1 MNTASRSDSVRGGGG
16 ATGGRTAI
24 VSAAVCTDADTG
36 SYFELAARAG
46 RQALEAAEISP
57 DRVGLVVN
65 AGVFRD
71 SNIAEPAVAAL
82 IQKRLE
88 VGLEYETGRVP
99 AFSFD
104 LLNGGTGVIHALMTA
119 QCFTGLGDVEYAL
132 IVAGDTHPSTERG
145 RADFP
150 YTASGGA
157 ILLHSSQ
164 SAGGFGRIYTSEA
177 AGAIAPTAWANLEAA
192 GTDGRNAL
200 TVNANVGDPLALAQ
214 EALRELL
221 VGEGLQSSDFATGRA
236 VLLAPAPI
244 PGFRERV
251 AYQLG
256 IPSAAVAGIDPFVGD
271 PYSASPVHAYLSAA
285 TQGML
290 DEARSV
296 VFLAADENSAA
307 ALVYRPRALVA
318 AEPAS

>member
-1 MNTASRSDSVRGGGG
+1 MS
-16 ATGGRTAI
+16 TAI
-24 VSAAVCTDADTG
+24 VSAAVCADADTG
-36 SYFELAARAG
+36 SYFELATRAGARAL
-46 RQALEAAEISP
+46 AAAEVSA

-88 VGLEYETGRVP
+88 VGLEYATGRVP

-104 LLNGGTGVIHALMTA
+104 LLNGGTGVVHALLAA

-150 YTASGGA
+150 YAAGGAA
-157 ILLHSSQ
+157 ILLHSSG
-164 SAGGFGRIYTSEA
+164 SAGGFGRIYTTETP
-177 AGAIAPTAWANLEAA
+177 GALAPTAWADLEAA
-192 GTDGRNAL
+192 GTGGRHAL
-200 TVNANVGDPLALAQ
+200 TVRTGAADPLELA
-214 EALRELL
+214 ETAVRECLA
-221 VGEGLQSSDFATGRA
+221 GEGLEPGDFATGTA
-236 VLLAPAPI
+236 VLLAPAPV

-251 AYQLG
+251 AVRTGL
-256 IPSAAVAGIDPFVGD
+256 PSAAVAGIDPFVGD
-271 PYSASPVHAYLSAA
+271 PYSAGPVHAYLSAA

-290 DEARSV
+290 DEARAV
-296 VFLAADENSAA
+296 VFLAVDDSSAA
-307 ALVYRPRALVA
+307 ALVYRPHALA
-318 AEPAS
+318 TTS

>member
-1 MNTASRSDSVRGGGG
+1 MS
-16 ATGGRTAI
+16 TAI

-46 RQALEAAEISP
+46 AQALAAAEVSA

-88 VGLEYETGRVP
+88 VGLEYATGRVP

-104 LLNGGTGVIHALMTA
+104 LLNGGTGVVHALMAA

-132 IVAGDTHPSTERG
+132 IVAGDTHPSTERD
-145 RADFP
+145 REDFP
-150 YTASGGA
+150 YAASGAA
-157 ILLHSSQ
+157 ILLHSSD
-164 SAGGFGRIYTSEA
+164 SAGGFGRIYTTETP
-177 AGAIAPTAWANLEAA
+177 GALTPTAWADLDAA
-192 GTDGRNAL
+192 GTGGRTAL
-200 TVNANVGDPLALAQ
+200 TVRTETGDPLALA
-214 EALRELL
+214 EAALRECLA
-221 VGEGLQSSDFATGRA
+221 GEGLEPSDFATGGA
-236 VLLAPAPI
+236 VLLAPAPV

-251 AYQLG
+251 AYRIG
-256 IPSAAVAGIDPFVGD
+256 VPSVAVAGIDPFVGD
-271 PYSASPVHAYLSAA
+271 PYSAGPVHAYLSAA

-290 DEARSV
+290 DEARAV
-296 VFLAADENSAA
+296 VFLAVDDTSAA
-307 ALVYRPRALVA
+307 ALVYRPRALVTT
-318 AEPAS
+318 S

>member
-1 MNTASRSDSVRGGGG
+1 MS
-16 ATGGRTAI
+16 TAI
-24 VSAAVCTDADTG
+24 VSAAVCTDTDTG

-46 RQALEAAEISP
+46 RQALAAAEISP

-88 VGLEYETGRVP
+88 VGLEYTTGRVP

-104 LLNGGTGVIHALMTA
+104 LLNGGTGVVHALMAA

-132 IVAGDTHPSTERG
+132 IVAGDTHPTTERG
-145 RADFP
+145 RDDFP
-150 YTASGGA
+150 YTASGAA
-157 ILLHSSQ
+157 ILLHASAG
-164 SAGGFGRIYTSEA
+164 AGGFGRIYTSETP
-177 AGAIAPTAWANLEAA
+177 GPTGPTAWADLEAA
-192 GTDGRNAL
+192 GTDGRKAL
-200 TVNANVGDPLALAQ
+200 TVTTNVGDPLALA
-214 EALRELL
+214 EEVLRQCLA
-221 VGEGLQSSDFATGRA
+221 GEGLEAADFATGKA
-236 VLLAPAPI
+236 VVLAPAPV

-251 AYQLG
+251 AYHLG

-271 PYSASPVHAYLSAA
+271 PYSAGPVHAYLSAA

-290 DEARSV
+290 DEARAV

-307 ALVYRPRALVA
+307 CLVYRPQALVA
-318 AEPAS
+318 AEAAP

>member
-1 MNTASRSDSVRGGGG
+1 MS
-16 ATGGRTAI
+16 TAI
-24 VSAAVCTDADTG
+24 VSAAVCTDTDTG
-36 SYFELAARAG
+36 SYFELATRAG
-46 RQALEAAEISP
+46 RQALEAAEVSP
-57 DRVGLVVN
+57 ERVGLVIN

-104 LLNGGTGVIHALMTA
+104 LLNGATGVVHALMTA
-119 QCFTGLGDVEYAL
+119 QCFTGLGEVEYAL

-150 YTASGGA
+150 YTAGGAA
-157 ILLHSSQ
+157 ILLHASE
-164 SAGGFGRIYTSEA
+164 SAGGFGRIYA
-177 AGAIAPTAWANLEAA
+177 AETPGVKGPTAWADLEAA

-200 TVNANVGDPLALAQ
+200 TVRPEIGDPLALS
-214 EALRELL
+214 ESVLRECLA
-221 VGEGLQSSDFATGRA
+221 GEGLQTGDFATGAA
-236 VLLAPAPI
+236 VLLTPAPV

-251 AYQLG
+251 AYHLG

-271 PYSASPVHAYLSAA
+271 PYSAGPVHAYLSAA
-285 TQGML
+285 SQGML
-290 DEARSV
+290 DEAHTV

-307 ALVYRPRALVA
+307 CLVYRPRALVA
-318 AEPAS
+318 AQAAP

>member
-1 MNTASRSDSVRGGGG
+1 MDKASRSDSVRGGGG
-16 ATGGRTAI
+16 ATGGHTAI

-46 RQALEAAEISP
+46 RQALAAARIP
-57 DRVGLVVN
+57 ADRVGLVIN

-88 VGLEYETGRVP
+88 VGLEYATGRLP

-104 LLNGGTGVIHALMTA
+104 LLNGGTGVLHALMAA

-150 YTASGGA
+150 YAASGAA
-157 ILLHSSQ
+157 ILLHASDT
-164 SAGGFGRIYTSEA
+164 AGGFGRIYSTGA
-177 AGAIAPTAWANLEAA
+177 AGGPSAWADLDAA

-200 TVNANVGDPLALAQ
+200 TVRAEGSDPLDLADSV
-214 EALRELL
+214 LRECLA
-221 VGEGLQSSDFATGRA
+221 GEGLTSGDFATGAA
-236 VLLAPAPI
+236 VLLVPAPA

-251 AYQLG
+251 AYRLG
-256 IPSAAVAGIDPFVGD
+256 VPSAAVAGIDPFVGD
-271 PYSASPVHAYLSAA
+271 PYSAGPVHAYLSAA
-285 TQGML
+285 TEGLL
-290 DEARSV
+290 DDARAV
-296 VFLAADENSAA
+296 VFLAADADSAA
-307 ALVYRPRALVA
+307 ALVYRPQALVTA
-318 AEPAS
+318 P

>member
-1 MNTASRSDSVRGGGG
+1 MS
-16 ATGGRTAI
+16 TAI
-24 VSAAVCTDADTG
+24 ISAAVCTDADTG
-36 SYFELAARAG
+36 SYFELASRAG
-46 RQALEAAEISP
+46 RQALQAAEISP

-104 LLNGGTGVIHALMTA
+104 LLNGGTGVVHALMTA

-150 YTASGGA
+150 YTASGAA

-177 AGAIAPTAWANLEAA
+177 AGATPTAWANLEAA

-200 TVNANVGDPLALAQ
+200 TVNTAVGDPLALAQ
-214 EALRELL
+214 EALRECLA
-221 VGEGLQSSDFATGRA
+221 GEGLESGDFATGSA

-251 AYQLG
+251 AYHLG
-256 IPSAAVAGIDPFVGD
+256 IPSSAVAGIDPFVGD
-271 PYSASPVHAYLSAA
+271 PYSAGPVHAYLNAA

-318 AEPAS
+318 AESAS